1 MKPGVVRASC
11 PLLPPGSKMLPLGM
25 KNYGSQN
32 RCGLNL
38 NNRAVLGCDRLRW
51 GKTRSSV
58 EDRQ

>member
-1 MKPGVVRASC
+1 MRASC